1 MMNNLIVSIRKVSAV
16 LILLLTSITVAQ
28 SSYKESFKV
37 EDDALVSVNVSYA
50 DVVFET
56 WNKDVIQVEAFIE
69 GNDLSEKEKKEIFD
83 DWRLDVL
90 GNSKK
95 VVISASSENNWSS
108 LESMHDFESLE
119 SLESLSGLEAL
130 KNLEGLGDLDW
141 NIVVPDI
148 PDFDKFPNWPFS
160 DRRPSV
166 ISDNGS
172 VNYNFD
178 DNISISFDTDDY
190 EKDKQRYVDK
200 LNKKYG
206 SNVSVRETDEWL
218 DDLEEWADGF
228 EEVMEDWGEKF
239 GREFEMKF
247 GPEFEKKMEAW
258 GEEFGKSMEAWGEDF
273 GKEMEKW
280 GESFG
285 KDVEKWAE
293 QFEDDEDY
301 SKTVTTDEHGN
312 KSITIKGS
320 KDSKGAK
327 GKHSKAK
334 KKIIIKMPKG
344 TKTDINVRHG
354 EVKMADVYNINAKL
368 DYTIFTANSID
379 GGESLI
385 NASYAPVSVNNWK
398 DGVLKINYVDDCKLN
413 KVDKI
418 NLQANSCDVKINT
431 VTKNALLSGSFGNLY
446 IYNVATNFESIDIVL
461 DNTDATIKIPDSA
474 FSFYFNGKKSTLKYP
489 KSLELSHTKNNN
501 NVLVRG
507 FNKVKN
513 SDSMFTINANYSNV
527 SLH

>member
-1 MMNNLIVSIRKVSAV
+1 MKSLLVCSHKVSAV
-16 LILLLTSITVAQ
+16 ILLFITSIVAAQ

-37 EDDALVSVNVSYA
+37 GDDVTVSIDVSYA

-56 WNKDVIQVEAFIE
+56 WNKDMVQVEAFIE
-69 GNDLSEKEKKEIFD
+69 GKDLSEKEKREIFES
-83 DWRLDVL
+83 WNLDVL
-90 GNSKK
+90 GNSRK
-95 VVISASSENNWSS
+95 VVVTSNSGNNW
-108 LESMHDFESLE
+108 ENFESLNNLE
-119 SLESLSGLEAL
+119 SLKSLESLSGLEAL
-130 KNLEGLGDLDW
+130 KSLESLGDIDW

-148 PDFDKFPNWPFS
+148 PNFEKFPNWPFS

-166 ISDNGS
+166 ISNNGS
-172 VNYNFD
+172 INYNFD
-178 DNISISFDTDDY
+178 NSVSISFDTEDY
-190 EKDKQRYVDK
+190 RKDKQRYVDK

-206 SNVSVRETDEWL
+206 SNVSVSETDEWL
-218 DDLEEWADGF
+218 DDLDEWADGF
-228 EEVMEDWGEKF
+228 EDVMENWGEKF
-239 GREFEMKF
+239 GREFELKF
-247 GPEFEKKMEAW
+247 GPEFEKKMEKW
-258 GEEFGKSMEAWGEDF
+258 GEEFGESMEAWGENF

-293 QFEDDEDY
+293 QFEDDGDY

-320 KDSKGAK
+320 KGSKGSK
-327 GKHSKAK
+327 GKHSKVK

-354 EVKMADVYNINAKL
+354 EVKMADVYNIKAMLNYAS
-368 DYTIFTANSID
+368 FEANSID

-398 DGVLKINYVDDCKLN
+398 DGVLKVNYVDDCKLN
-413 KVDKI
+413 TVDNI
-418 NLQANSCDVKINT
+418 NLQANSSDVNINT
-431 VTKNALLSGSFGNLY
+431 VTEKAFLTGSFGNLY
-446 IYNVATNFESIDIVL
+446 IYKVSNDFENIDIVL
-461 DNTDATIKIPDSA
+461 ENTDATIKIPDTA

-489 KSLELSHTKNNN
+489 RSMELNHTKNNK

-507 FNKVKN
+507 FNKSKN